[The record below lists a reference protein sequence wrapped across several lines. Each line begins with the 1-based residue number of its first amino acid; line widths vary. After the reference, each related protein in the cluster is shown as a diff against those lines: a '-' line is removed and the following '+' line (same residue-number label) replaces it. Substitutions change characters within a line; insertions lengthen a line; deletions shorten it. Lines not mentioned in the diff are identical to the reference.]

1 MEFSITLI
9 IIIITALV
17 SIGAF
22 NNRKIMDD
30 LIFYPPAVSKRNQ
43 WYRFFTCGFIHADRG
58 HLLFNMYAL
67 YLFGAGQRQDGVE
80 YIFKSVFA
88 EKGTILYLVMYIAAL
103 GVCLLPTY
111 IKNKDNY
118 HYRSLGASG
127 AVSAVVFSYMM
138 FDPMRGMGLIFLPIY
153 IPGFLF
159 GILYLFIS
167 SWLEKRGG
175 GNINHSAHIWGA
187 AFGIAFVILAGQ
199 LFSDYPVL
207 QEFIEKIKNT
217 NPSDLIQIG

>member
-1 MEFSITLI
+1 
-9 IIIITALV
+9 
-17 SIGAF
+17 
-22 NNRKIMDD
+22 MDD

-43 WYRFFTCGFIHADRG
+43 WYRFFTCGFIHADWG

-67 YLFGAGQRQDGVE
+67 YLFGAGQRKDGVE

-88 EKGTILYLVMYIAAL
+88 EKGTILYLIMYIAAL

-127 AVSAVVFSYMM
+127 AVSAVVFAYMM

-153 IPGFLF
+153 IPVFLF
-159 GILYLFIS
+159 
-167 SWLEKRGG
+167 
-175 GNINHSAHIWGA
+175 
-187 AFGIAFVILAGQ
+187 VI
-199 LFSDYPVL
+199 
-207 QEFIEKIKNT
+207 I
-217 NPSDLIQIG
+217 